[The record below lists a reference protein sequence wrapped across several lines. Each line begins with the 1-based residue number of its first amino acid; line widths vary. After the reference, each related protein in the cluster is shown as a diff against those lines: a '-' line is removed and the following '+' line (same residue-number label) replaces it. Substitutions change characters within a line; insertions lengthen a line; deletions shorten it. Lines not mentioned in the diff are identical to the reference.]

1 MIRPI
6 NSRID
11 FSHPRHKPVTIEE
24 ERILCI
30 RASKGD
36 KAARDRLVNA
46 NMRFVMGV
54 ARQFAGLGV
63 PLEDL
68 VNEGA
73 VGLIR
78 AVEMYDTTT
87 PYRFVSYAVWWVRQ
101 AMTYSLQHQGTT
113 IRTPALTQL
122 NQEMRH
128 AESSGN
134 EQKVEKVREKLA
146 SINRI
151 RNPCSV
157 EELFEVGI
165 EPIDKHTNPAAST
178 EQFCRERQAKRHLST
193 LSEVDRTIIKRYY
206 GIDQGREE
214 SLQEISDSLGMSR
227 ERLRVRKFC
236 GLRKLHRLH
245 VEALTA

>member
-11 FSHPRHKPVTIEE
+11 FSHPRHKPVTLEE
-24 ERILCI
+24 ERLLCA

-54 ARQFAGLGV
+54 AKQFSGLGV

-78 AVEMYDTTT
+78 AVGMYDPTT

-101 AMTYSLQHQGTT
+101 AMTYSLQHQATT

-122 NQEMRH
+122 NKEMRD
-128 AESSGN
+128 AEASGD
-134 EQKVEKVREKLA
+134 EARVAKVRGKIAEISL
-146 SINRI
+146 I
-151 RNPCSV
+151 RKPCSMAAML
-157 EELFEVGI
+157 ESGL
-165 EPIDKHTNPAAST
+165 EPIDQYTNSAAST
-178 EQFCRERQAKRHLST
+178 EQYCRSRQVKRYLST
-193 LSEVDRTIIKRYY
+193 LPEVDRVIINRAY
-206 GIDQGREE
+206 GINQGNEE
-214 SLQEISDSLGMSR
+214 ALQEIGDSLGISR
-227 ERLRVRKFC
+227 ERVRMRKFC
-236 GLRKLHRLH
+236 GIRKLQRLH
-245 VEALTA
+245 ADALAG